1 MLPLYLHVTLTPTYR
16 EPSDIQDC
24 NLLYE
29 ITQELQYV
37 GESRDQ
43 DRAVVMIKAKIALSL
58 LIRSEDN
65 CKAYALRDSLA
76 NTRAVVLRREGGGI
90 AKEFEAEKHCEMTR
104 AMPIAV
110 QSSNL
115 VEVKL

>member
-1 MLPLYLHVTLTPTYR
+1 VLPLYLHVTLTPTYR
-16 EPSDIQDC
+16 EPP
-24 NLLYE
+24 E

-37 GESRDQ
+37 GESRDQDLDQ

-65 CKAYALRDSLA
+65 CRAYALRDSLA
-76 NTRAVVLRREGGGI
+76 NTRAVVLRREGGGFRI
-90 AKEFEAEKHCEMTR
+90 EKEFEAEKQLRACEMTR

-110 QSSNL
+110 QT
-115 VEVKL
+115 